1 MRSALPR
8 CLVVPLLLTASC
20 SSFELE
26 DSFIIM
32 EEFGVD
38 GPVSLEVACD
48 VGSIEVGEDA
58 SLEGIEV
65 RGTVRLTERD
75 EEGALARFEQ
85 LGASIR
91 RQPGGFIVAPT
102 FEGGR
107 RETERISL
115 KVTVPDLGGVKLKTS
130 NGSLAASGASGSVD
144 AESSNGSIKLMDCR
158 GGARLSTG
166 NGAISLTGGA
176 GDARGTTGN
185 GSVKVVG
192 FEGALNLETSNGDVE
207 VSMADDARGTVQLRT
222 SNGSIGLSVAHG
234 WSGVIEASTNNGQ
247 VRFRDQDGMRQK
259 GKASILAVG
268 AGGARSI
275 TRTSNGSIE
284 VEVRAPEL
292 MRGTRL

>member
-1 MRSALPR
+1 MRSALRR

-26 DSFIIM
+26 DSFVIT

-48 VGSIEVGEDA
+48 VGSIEVGEDP

-75 EEGALARFEQ
+75 EERALARFDQ

-91 RQPGGFIVAPT
+91 RQPGGFVVAPT

-107 RETERISL
+107 RQSERISL
-115 KVTVPDLGGVKLKTS
+115 KVTVPDLGSVQLKTS
-130 NGSLAASGASGSVD
+130 NGALTATGASGGVA
-144 AESSNGSIKLMDCR
+144 AESSNGSIRLVDCR
-158 GGARLSTG
+158 GDARLSTD
-166 NGAISLTGGA
+166 NGAISLEGGS
-176 GDARGTTGN
+176 GDALGATGN
-185 GSVKVVG
+185 GSVKVAG
-192 FEGALNLETSNGDVE
+192 FNGSLQLETVNGDLE
-207 VSMADDARGTVQLRT
+207 VSLADEATGAVQLR
-222 SNGSIGLSVAHG
+222 SGNGSINLSVAHG
-234 WSGVIEASTNNGQ
+234 WSGVIEASTSNGQ

-268 AGGARSI
+268 AGGPRSI
-275 TRTSNGSIE
+275 TRTGNGSIE
-284 VEVRAPEL
+284 VEVRAPGL
-292 MRGTRL
+292 MRGPRL